1 MPEITEVSYVNDYE
15 NLVSHVYF
23 KQDGVPHHLTIPMDL
38 DIDEDYL
45 PKPTNK
51 DEEIIRKECRN

>member
-15 NLVSHVYF
+15 HLVSHVYF
-23 KQDGVPHHLTIPMDL
+23 KQDGVPHQLTIPMDL
-38 DIDEDYL
+38 DDEEDYL
-45 PKPTNK
+45 PQPTNK